1 MKISREQAIII
12 LKYLTENR
20 EFYFPFLVVCKEYSP
35 EDDDFVEI
43 EPEEWEDIEN
53 DNIYQT
59 FELWEN
65 LQNIDYDTI
74 KLLSKWYFDYMFW
87 KSLKNKIQ
95 ELFLEYDTYYKT
107 EFIESS
113 KILEYWENEFFWW
126 KREAY
131 EDILSL
137 FEKYWI

>member
-1 MKISREQAIII
+1 MKISRKKAINI
-12 LKYLTENR
+12 LKYLDENR
-20 EFYFPFLVVCKEYSP
+20 DFYFPFLVVCKEYSP
-35 EDDDFVEI
+35 EDNDFVEI
-43 EPEEWEDIEN
+43 EPDERDDIES
-53 DNIYQT
+53 DNMYQT

-65 LQNIDYDTI
+65 LQNIDFDTI

-87 KSLKNKIQ
+87 KSLKNEIQ
-95 ELFLEYDTYYKT
+95 ELFLEYNEYYKT

-137 FEKYWI
+137 FEKHWI